1 MNPLIITIIAATG
14 TFILAIFGATW
25 LNHQLLKS
33 YIDAKF
39 EGLENTI
46 DSRFDA
52 VDARFDAVDAR
63 FESVDARFESVERQM
78 ALLGSRVERLERQLD
93 QIFKSFLPRL

>member
-52 VDARFDAVDAR
+52 VDARF
-63 FESVDARFESVERQM
+63 ESVDARFESVERQM

>member
-46 DSRFDA
+46 NS
-52 VDARFDAVDAR
+52 RFDAVDAR
-63 FESVDARFESVERQM
+63 FESVNARFESVERQM

>member
-39 EGLENTI
+39 DGLQNTI
-46 DSRFDA
+46 DARFEAIDA
-52 VDARFDAVDAR
+52 RFQVIDARFDAV
-63 FESVDARFESVERQM
+63 EQQT
-78 ALLGSRVERLERQLD
+78 ALLISRVERLERQLD
-93 QIFKSFLPRL
+93 QIFKSFLPRI

>member
-46 DSRFDA
+46 DSRFDG
-52 VDARFDAVDAR
+52 VDARFDG
-63 FESVDARFESVERQM
+63 VDARFESVERQM